1 MTYFW
6 SHLEP
11 SVAICTACLMTY
23 KPLFC
28 LPKARAP
35 GTLLST
41 NTQSHPTGSSTN
53 RTANVGGGIRNDGSW
68 PLSPSI
74 RSGLQLDPRPNHP
87 GQRSNLTGVIL
98 ELEVL
103 TNEGQRKTLRERE
116 AQASGGDKYEDSRI
130 VVGEAASFV

>member
-28 LPKARAP
+28 LPKVLAP
-35 GTLLST
+35 GTLLPT
-41 NTQSHPTGSSTN
+41 NTQSHATGSSTN
-53 RTANVGGGIRNDGSW
+53 RTANVGGGIRNDSNW
-68 PLSPSI
+68 PLPPPI
-74 RSGLQLDPRPNHP
+74 RSGLHLNPRPNNP
-87 GQRSNLTGVIL
+87 GQRSDSTGVGL

-103 TNEGQRKTLRERE
+103 SKEGQRKTQKEIE
-116 AQASGGDKYEDSRI
+116 AQASRGDESEDPRM
-130 VVGEAASFV
+130 VVGEVASFV